1 MMLRDSMSVLP
12 GKVCVSCG
20 RLTNE
25 YTEFQCPKCGNS
37 RVIRCYHCREIS
49 NIYKCADCG
58 FEGP

>member
-1 MMLRDSMSVLP
+1 MSVLP

-37 RVIRCYHCREIS
+37 KVIRCYHCREIS